1 MKKLLLLLVIPA
13 LLLLWWAV
21 ERKDSIPDIHFA
33 RVVRQTISSTIPTN
47 GKVEPVEFAAARAE
61 IPGVVKSIF
70 VDRGQDVKAGQR
82 LIVLDNATQRAAL
95 NASEAAL
102 QQAQANQSVVQQ
114 GGRAS
119 ELTEVQSSLATAR
132 LQLQEAQRSLESIQR
147 LYERHAATQQ
157 ELFAA
162 QDAVKRATV
171 QIQSLEN
178 RRKSL
183 VSPADLTVSEAK
195 LHDAQA
201 GLALSQHQLAL
212 TTIKSPMTGTV
223 YEFDLKL
230 GTYLNLGD
238 LVATIGNLDQ
248 MRVRVYVDEPDLGRV
263 APGLPVDITW
273 EARPGQKWSGHVTQ
287 VPTEVVPLGTRQV
300 GIVTCIVDNP
310 GHQLL
315 PGTNVDANIIS
326 KVVRDA
332 IGVPKQALQSTGR
345 GTGVYKLVGD
355 NKIKWT
361 PVKTGVSNVASV
373 EVRSGLNE
381 ADRVA
386 LPSEVTLSDGM
397 RVNPTIE

>member
-1 MKKLLLLLVIPA
+1 M
-13 LLLLWWAV
+13 
-21 ERKDSIPDIHFA
+21 
-33 RVVRQTISSTIPTN
+33 
-47 GKVEPVEFAAARAE
+47 
-61 IPGVVKSIF
+61 
-70 VDRGQDVKAGQR
+70 
-82 LIVLDNATQRAAL
+82 
-95 NASEAAL
+95 
-102 QQAQANQSVVQQ
+102 
-114 GGRAS
+114 
-119 ELTEVQSSLATAR
+119 
-132 LQLQEAQRSLESIQR
+132 
-147 LYERHAATQQ
+147 
-157 ELFAA
+157 
-162 QDAVKRATV
+162 

-386 LPSEVTLSDGM
+386 LP
-397 RVNPTIE
+397 PK